1 MPWLKAAIARI
12 RQILPQVTASPTQPA
27 GPVPPEPTTPLGN
40 RHTAQTTSHP
50 HPYVLTV
57 LNPNSD
63 PAPSTTLERK
73 RGSGKTTASAGQ
85 PPTADGSK
93 SQTPASRSHR
103 PAKPVAKPAKNLA
116 AKTKTAAK
124 HTHAKAPAK
133 THTVSRSGGSGS

>member
-1 MPWLKAAIARI
+1 MSLLKGVIARI
-12 RQILPQVTASPTQPA
+12 SATLSRVTATPTQPA
-27 GPVPPEPTTPLGN
+27 GPVPPEPTTPLGSKPTAL
-40 RHTAQTTSHP
+40 HTHLHLQLAATQ
-50 HPYVLTV
+50 
-57 LNPNSD
+57 
-63 PAPSTTLERK
+63 PSLSSGLARSIILERK
-73 RGSGKTTASAGQ
+73 RGSGKTTASEGQ

-124 HTHAKAPAK
+124 HTPAKAPAK